1 MRMRTVGVML
11 VVVALALAG
20 LGLATAAFAD
30 PGLSNIPAHRHYVQT
45 SNGRLVQVG
54 PRLCDKANLQNAFNQ
69 FHNNLHIVSAR
80 SGSAQLRPRPAQPH
94 GRGTHV
100 WTLLMLKVRVSPTG

>member
-30 PGLSNIPAHRHYVQT
+30 PGLSNIPAHRHYIQT
-45 SNGRLVQVG
+45 SSGSRLRV
-54 PRLCDKANLQNAFNQ
+54 CDNASLQGAFNQ
-69 FHNNLHIVSAR
+69 FHNNLHVVSAT
-80 SGSAQLRPRPAQPH
+80 GIGPAAPGLHNLRGAE
-94 GRGTHV
+94 
-100 WTLLMLKVRVSPTG
+100 LMFGPC

>member
-54 PRLCDKANLQNAFNQ
+54 PRLCDNANQQNAFNQ
-69 FHNNLHIVSAR
+69 FHNNLHVVSAT
-80 SGSAQLRPRPAQPH
+80 GIGPAAPGLHNLRGAELVFGPC
-94 GRGTHV
+94 
-100 WTLLMLKVRVSPTG
+100 